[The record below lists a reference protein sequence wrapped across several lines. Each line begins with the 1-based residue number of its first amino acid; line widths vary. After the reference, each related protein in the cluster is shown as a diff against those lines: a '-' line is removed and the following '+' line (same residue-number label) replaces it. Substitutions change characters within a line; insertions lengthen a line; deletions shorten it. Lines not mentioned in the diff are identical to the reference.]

1 MNEYD
6 WHPHYL
12 AAVYESDQKIFREKL
27 DHAEVILLM
36 RSEEIL
42 PERNPEENEAL
53 ARTIEAMK
61 VIRAESLPAAL
72 QLGHP
77 STFKEQLK

>member
-12 AAVYESDQKIFREKL
+12 AAIYESDQKMFREKL
-27 DHAEVILLM
+27 DHAEIVLLK

-42 PERNPEENEAL
+42 PERNPDEYEAL
-53 ARTIEAMK
+53 TRTMEAMK
-61 VIRAESLPAAL
+61 VMRAERLPATL
-72 QLGHP
+72 QL
-77 STFKEQLK
+77 